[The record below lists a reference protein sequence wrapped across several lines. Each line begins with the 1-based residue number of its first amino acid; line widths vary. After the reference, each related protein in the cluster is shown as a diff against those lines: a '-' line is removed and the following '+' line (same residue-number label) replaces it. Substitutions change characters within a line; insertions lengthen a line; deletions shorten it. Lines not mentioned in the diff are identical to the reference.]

1 MKDTATMNPSD
12 LKVGMYVVLD
22 VSWLRHPFS
31 FNSFVIT
38 TDEEIRA
45 IQALGLRSVKV
56 DWSRS
61 RVALPAARGISESH
75 AAPAQAREPGL
86 PPDPAIQRDKEARL
100 EANRALRS
108 AISQAEKQASKSAL
122 QVRQATRQFF
132 SEPVQAIESA
142 SSLITEV
149 ADALL
154 GQSEVMIHL
163 MGDKVAGQ
171 ETYHHALNV
180 TMLALLLGKAL
191 GLPSESLQTIGL
203 GSIFHDIGKEDIPSR
218 VLLKTEPLTHAEE
231 ELIRQHATTG
241 AALGRKGG
249 LADDVV
255 RVIEQH
261 HEHMDGS
268 GYPARVTGER
278 MSVES
283 RVVAVANHYD
293 NLCNPPNIALAMTP
307 YEALSMMF
315 AKRKNWFDPVMLGKL
330 VHILGVYPPGS
341 IVQLSNKATGIVVS
355 VNSVRPLKPMVLVHD
370 PSIPKAEALIVDLDK
385 TPDCTISR
393 AIRPSTLAPA
403 VFDYLSP
410 RKRTTYYFGD
420 GPAT

>member
-1 MKDTATMNPSD
+1 MNDTAAMNPRD
-12 LKVGMYVVLD
+12 LKVGMYVVLE

-31 FNSFVIT
+31 FNSFTIKS
-38 TDEEIRA
+38 DEEIRT
-45 IQALGLRSVKV
+45 IQAMGLSSVKV

-61 RVALPAARGISESH
+61 RVAPASVR
-75 AAPAQAREPGL
+75 APQNGPTETR
-86 PPDPAIQRDKEARL
+86 PADGPSDLANQLIQQEKEARL
-100 EANRALRS
+100 EANRVLRG
-108 AISQAEKQASKSAL
+108 AISQAEKQASKSAQ

-142 SSLITEV
+142 SSLITDV

-163 MGDKVAGQ
+163 MSDKVAGQ

-191 GLPSESLQTIGL
+191 GLPAESLQTIGL
-203 GSIFHDIGKEDIPSR
+203 GAIFHDIGKEDIPSR
-218 VLLKTEPLTHAEE
+218 VLLKTDPLTHAEE

-241 AALGRKGG
+241 ATLGRNGG
-249 LADDVV
+249 LAENVAL
-255 RVIEQH
+255 VIEQH
-261 HEHMDGS
+261 HEHMDGT
-268 GYPARVTGER
+268 GYPARLTGER

-315 AKRKNWFDPVMLGKL
+315 AKRKNWFDPAMLGKL

-420 GPAT
+420 GPAA